1 VVSRRGLLLAG
12 FAGGATILAGCG
24 KDDVGGPPPAAEVLR
39 RSRDAENALAFA
51 ARTQVSSERALLRQ
65 IAQRAEGR
73 AGRATAALV
82 ELSGRSAG
90 SPEREEPVGDPLE
103 RGRAA
108 LEANVAALP
117 SLSGRDLRE
126 LGVFLVEGSAADV
139 ALLEDVFGPVSGN
152 AFPGTPA

>member
-1 VVSRRGLLLAG
+1 MRR
-12 FAGGATILAGCG
+12 
-24 KDDVGGPPPAAEVLR
+24 R
-39 RSRDAENALAFA
+39 A
-51 ARTQVSSERALLRQ
+51 ARWRVRSARRRCRSERALLRR

-73 AGRATAALV
+73 AGRRGRRRCASC
-82 ELSGRSAG
+82 SGRSAG

-126 LGVFLVEGSAADV
+126 LGAFLVEGSAADL
-139 ALLEDVFGPVSGN
+139 ALLEDVFGPVSGD

>member
-1 VVSRRGLLLAG
+1 VSRRGLLLAG

-24 KDDVGGPPPAAEVLR
+24 KDDVAGPPSASEALR
-39 RSRDAENALAFA
+39 PVVRAENALALA
-51 ARTQVSSERALLRQ
+51 VRTQVSPERALLRQ

-73 AGRATAALV
+73 AGRVAAVLL

-90 SPEREEPVGDPLE
+90 SPDRDEPVGDPLE

-126 LGVFLVEGSAADV
+126 LGAFLVEGSAADL
-139 ALLEDVFGPVSGN
+139 ALLEDVFGPVSGH